1 LELGNLWSSGLN
13 LPDQYRQW
21 AQMNKQSIIDEMRV
35 LPDIDPDQE
44 IARRVSFIQNQLV
57 ESGCKAL
64 VLGISGGVDSST
76 CGRLAQLAVE
86 GLNQKNNS
94 DAYQFVAV
102 RLPYGVQQDEVDAQT
117 SLSFIR
123 PSKIL
128 TVNIKAATDAVN
140 ANVCATLEDN
150 GMLPT
155 VEAVDF
161 AKGNVKARV
170 RMSSQY
176 EIAGML
182 GGLVLGT
189 DHSAENITGF
199 YTKFGD
205 GACDLAPLFGL
216 SKRQVR
222 LLAKTMGAPDSLTLK
237 TPTADLECL
246 SPQKEDEQ
254 VLGMTYDDID
264 DFLEGRDIDSEV
276 AERLIGIYAKTQH
289 KRLPIATI
297 YD

>member
-1 LELGNLWSSGLN
+1 
-13 LPDQYRQW
+13 
-21 AQMNKQSIIDEMRV
+21 MNKQIIIDEMRV
-35 LPDIDPDQE
+35 LPKIDPGQE
-44 IARRVSFIQNQLV
+44 IARRVGFIQDQLLT
-57 ESGCKAL
+57 SGCKAL

-76 CGRLAQLAVE
+76 CGRLAQLAVD
-86 GLNQKNNS
+86 GLNQKNNTTE
-94 DAYQFVAV
+94 YQFVAV
-102 RLPYGVQQDEVDAQT
+102 RLPYGVQQDEEDAQT
-117 SLSFIR
+117 SLNFIQ
-123 PSKIL
+123 PSKSL
-128 TVNIKAATDAVN
+128 TVNIKAATDAINVR
-140 ANVCATLEDN
+140 VCATLQDS
-150 GMLPT
+150 GMLPS
-155 VEAVDF
+155 VDAVDF
-161 AKGNVKARV
+161 AKGNVKARA
-170 RMSSQY
+170 RMTSQY

-222 LLAKTMGAPDSLTLK
+222 LLAKTMGAPDSLVGK

-254 VLGMTYDDID
+254 VLGMSYDDID
-264 DFLEGRDIDSEV
+264 DFLEGKEIDVEI
-276 AERLIGIYAKTQH
+276 AERLIGIYTKTQH
-289 KRLPIATI
+289 KRLPIATV